1 MLEKIKKLEEKI
13 RNIDSQKVIAVIF
26 SIIILFGGYFATNY
40 LYFDEQNNLIAKE
53 KEKLQ
58 QIKTSNELLVELSN
72 NYPELE
78 KESTRIDTEYKQLL
92 PLVPQKRELP
102 SVLQAIQSLAYQ
114 RQLRLA
120 NFEPKPI
127 KTTASNLA
135 EVIIDT
141 ELLGDDESIRQYLSS
156 LNNLDRVVHINALR
170 YVRNEPRQNNQF
182 IETETGLG
190 NETSTKNDSN
200 SNKNNDVVKAK
211 INLSVYVINNLADSK
226 IKNQIN
232 LINLLVNQQ

>member
-1 MLEKIKKLEEKI
+1 MLEKINKLEQKI

-26 SIIILFGGYFATNY
+26 SVIILCGGYFVTNY
-40 LYFDEQNNLIAKE
+40 FYFDEQDVLIAKE
-53 KEKLQ
+53 REKLQ
-58 QIKTSNELLVELSN
+58 QIKTSNELLVELNN

-78 KESTRIDTEYKQLL
+78 KESARIDTEYKQLL

-102 SVLQAIQSLAYQ
+102 SVLQSIQSLAYQ

-127 KTTASNLA
+127 RANSSNLS
-135 EVIIDT
+135 EVVIDT

-156 LNNLDRVVHINALR
+156 LNNLDRVVHVNALR
-170 YVRNEPRQNNQF
+170 YIRNESKQNNQF

-190 NETSTKNDSN
+190 NESSNKTDSN
-200 SNKNNDVVKAK
+200 SNKNNDLVKAK
-211 INLSVYVINNLADSK
+211 INLSVYVVNNSTDGK
-226 IKNQIN
+226 IKTR
-232 LINLLVNQQ
+232 